1 MSSHAREG
9 SSSRFHAST
18 LIWQLQVYGL
28 AGITLLTFFPR
39 LFRFQ
44 EHVFFLLFVVAIAVA
59 WVEKV
64 NPYVRTRLDIP
75 LIAFVSWVLLT
86 IPFAIDP
93 AYSFSEWRKFVA
105 SILVFYWTMF
115 VLRVRADEEPTRKI
129 LFVVVLGSF
138 ALSIL
143 ALEDFILRGGSWRD
157 RLVRATAPSSDYNWL
172 TTYFVLVIPILIGW
186 LLTQSSRA
194 MRAVGLFS
202 LASSMVAQVAAY
214 TRAGWVAHFI
224 QALGLLFIVRRRQL
238 IVVVLIGVVLAGSLL
253 ITLSLTGFQQQT
265 TDPWTFSARVKTWRL
280 GLQQVV
286 EHPIV
291 GAGFGND
298 TFSKV
303 YAAEIEADK
312 DKGPVEKILPALHN
326 TFAMVLMGSGI
337 PALLLFV
344 WIIVCAIRE
353 LLAGVRVSDL
363 RQSGPMVFRMAIAL
377 AVIGFVVRNLFDY
390 MFAGSLATL
399 FWILMAIGLSLKAE
413 QSLGRRG
420 FEASTH

>member
-115 VLRVRADEEPTRKI
+115 VLRVRADEEPARKI
-129 LFVVVLGSF
+129 LFVVVLGSL

-238 IVVVLIGVVLAGSLL
+238 IVVVLIGAVLAGSLL

-312 DKGPVEKILPALHN
+312 DKGPVEKILSALHN

-344 WIIVCAIRE
+344 WIIGCAIRE

>member
-1 MSSHAREG
+1 
-9 SSSRFHAST
+9 
-18 LIWQLQVYGL
+18 
-28 AGITLLTFFPR
+28 
-39 LFRFQ
+39 
-44 EHVFFLLFVVAIAVA
+44 
-59 WVEKV
+59 
-64 NPYVRTRLDIP
+64 
-75 LIAFVSWVLLT
+75 
-86 IPFAIDP
+86 
-93 AYSFSEWRKFVA
+93 
-105 SILVFYWTMF
+105 
-115 VLRVRADEEPTRKI
+115 
-129 LFVVVLGSF
+129 
-138 ALSIL
+138 
-143 ALEDFILRGGSWRD
+143 
-157 RLVRATAPSSDYNWL
+157 
-172 TTYFVLVIPILIGW
+172 
-186 LLTQSSRA
+186 LTQSSRA
-194 MRAVGLFS
+194 LRAVGLFS
-202 LASSMVAQVAAY
+202 LALSMVAQVAAY

-253 ITLSLTGFQQQT
+253 ITLSLTGFQQET

>member
-1 MSSHAREG
+1 MTMRISCTWHEVGFSLLEAVMKVESQESNARPNG
-9 SSSRFHAST
+9 GNVLPRRFHISP

-44 EHVFFLLFVVAIAVA
+44 EHVFFLFFVVTIAVA

-138 ALSIL
+138 VLSIL

-172 TTYFVLVIPILIGW
+172 TTYFVLVIPIL
-186 LLTQSSRA
+186 
-194 MRAVGLFS
+194 
-202 LASSMVAQVAAY
+202 
-214 TRAGWVAHFI
+214 
-224 QALGLLFIVRRRQL
+224 
-238 IVVVLIGVVLAGSLL
+238 
-253 ITLSLTGFQQQT
+253 
-265 TDPWTFSARVKTWRL
+265 
-280 GLQQVV
+280 
-286 EHPIV
+286 
-291 GAGFGND
+291 
-298 TFSKV
+298 
-303 YAAEIEADK
+303 
-312 DKGPVEKILPALHN
+312 
-326 TFAMVLMGSGI
+326 
-337 PALLLFV
+337 
-344 WIIVCAIRE
+344 
-353 LLAGVRVSDL
+353 
-363 RQSGPMVFRMAIAL
+363 
-377 AVIGFVVRNLFDY
+377 
-390 MFAGSLATL
+390 
-399 FWILMAIGLSLKAE
+399 
-413 QSLGRRG
+413 
-420 FEASTH
+420 